1 MKKII
6 GLGNCLVD
14 VLARLQD
21 ERLLAELG
29 LPVGSMQLIDSREK
43 ECIDLRLQYETKE
56 RVPGGSAANTIKAL
70 AREGAEVGFIGKVA
84 NDEYGQ
90 FFAETL
96 QSVGVKTYIT
106 KGEGDAT
113 GVANTFI
120 TPDGQRTFA
129 TYLGISGSLSITDIA
144 SEILDDYDI
153 LYVEGYLVQNLA
165 LIDGIMQLAKS
176 KHMTI
181 CLDLASYNI
190 VDGARDFF
198 RYMLEEF
205 VDIVFANEEESFAY
219 TGKAPNEALA
229 ELAALCDI
237 AVVKLGAN
245 GSSAQKG
252 TEVARVAAAPVE
264 KVVDT
269 TGAGDYFAAGFL
281 SAYING
287 GTLEE
292 CLIKGGQLSAEII
305 QVVGCPI

>member
-1 MKKII
+1 M
-6 GLGNCLVD
+6 VD
-14 VLARLQD
+14 VLAKLQD

-43 ECIDLRLQYETKE
+43 EFIDLRLQYETKE

-70 AREGAEVGFIGKVA
+70 AREGVEVGFIGKVA
-84 NDEYGQ
+84 DDEYGH
-90 FFAETL
+90 FFADTL
-96 QSVGVKTYIT
+96 NSAGVNTYIT
-106 KGEGDAT
+106 MGEGDAT

-129 TYLGISGSLSITDIA
+129 TYLGISGSLAITDIV
-144 SEILDDYDI
+144 SDILDDYDI
-153 LYVEGYLVQNLA
+153 LYVEGYLVQNYA
-165 LIDGIMQLAKS
+165 LIDGVMQMAKA

-190 VDGARDFF
+190 VESSHDFF

-205 VDIVFANEEESFAY
+205 VDIVFANEEESQAY
-219 TGKAPNEALA
+219 TGKSPAEALA
-229 ELAALCDI
+229 EMAQLCDI
-237 AVVKLGAN
+237 AVVKLGAA

-252 TEVARVAAAPVE
+252 TEVVRVAAAPVE

-281 SAYING
+281 SAYINN

-292 CLIKGGQLSAEII
+292 CLINGSKLAAEVI
-305 QVVGCPI
+305 QEIGCPIK